1 MRIQDYN
8 QFASVNPRKNS
19 RGEYSFSSSLGITD
33 IVIENAPDDMGEVSD
48 VKATIE
54 YSVNVMANKEGI
66 DSISFL
72 VDLIELEVE
81 VDNYPEG
88 TKELDLDI
96 APGQNIERERIR
108 EYSLEQILPTY
119 PSRMEVN
126 MNRSLNVSNFVV
138 SVYFGKD

>member
-33 IVIENAPDDMGEVSD
+33 ISIENAPDDMGDVSD
-48 VKATIE
+48 VKATVE
-54 YSVNVMANKEGI
+54 YSVNVVANKEGI
-66 DSISFL
+66 DSLGFS
-72 VDLIELEVE
+72 VDMIELEVE
-81 VDNYPEG
+81 TDNYPDG

-96 APGQNIERERIR
+96 APGQNIEKERIR
-108 EYSLEQILPTY
+108 EYTLEQALPSY
-119 PSRMEVN
+119 PSRMEIN
-126 MNRSLNVSNFVV
+126 MNKSLNVSNFTI

>member
-48 VKATIE
+48 IKASID
-54 YSVNVMANKEGI
+54 YSVNVMADKEGI
-66 DSISFL
+66 DSVGFS
-72 VDLIELEVE
+72 VDMIELEIE

-96 APGQNIERERIR
+96 APGQNIERDRIK

-119 PSRMEVN
+119 PSRIEVN
-126 MNRSLNVSNFVV
+126 MNKSLNVSNFIV

>member
-72 VDLIELEVE
+72 VDMIELEVE
-81 VDNYPEG
+81 VDDYPEG
-88 TKELDLDI
+88 TKGLDLDI

-108 EYSLEQILPTY
+108 EYSLEEILPTY